1 MPTTQHKPFQGFAP
15 AAVDY
20 LNTLAA
26 NNNKTWFSEHKGE
39 FKELLQF
46 PMQDLAAQVYDAMLC
61 RRPDAQLAVKLSRI
75 YRDQRRYKD
84 GSYCHTRLWFNIFDP
99 AIPDGP
105 YFWFEVGHERWNYGL
120 SLLTVSPATMETFRQ
135 KLKSTTFAFTIKN
148 YHDQLCQDT
157 EFHLYAPQDNFQT
170 MVNYVFSKDDWAH
183 IRYHDGRRNVPLTD
197 WAKEQ
202 CRKAI
207 YDIGFV
213 HQGPNFRQ
221 TNTVAVCEECLAEL
235 GKVVA
240 ATLAQEREDED
251 ETPISHQ

>member
-157 EFHLYAPQDNFQT
+157 EFHLYASMYQRPKPNPPAGLELWFNLRSFLIAHQSTNFAEISAHDLPERI
-170 MVNYVFSKDDWAH
+170 VRGFLSLWPFYSVFCS
-183 IRYHDGRRNVPLTD
+183 L
-197 WAKEQ
+197 
-202 CRKAI
+202 
-207 YDIGFV
+207 
-213 HQGPNFRQ
+213 
-221 TNTVAVCEECLAEL
+221 
-235 GKVVA
+235 
-240 ATLAQEREDED
+240 
-251 ETPISHQ
+251 S